1 MNTMNNEIEREFKTV
16 RILGGGQFKIDL
28 DTVKEINQI
37 DNEMVSLLQ
46 NNENNETVKKE
57 FDEKIRKI
65 YDKINEK
72 GIKIEFKE
80 ITASDIIIP
89 GLDIDLKKAR
99 ELFKGEGII
108 DDLY

>member
-1 MNTMNNEIEREFKTV
+1 MSNEIEQEFKTI
-16 RILGGGQFKIDL
+16 RLLGSGQFKIDL

-37 DNEMVSLLQ
+37 DNEIVLLLQ

-57 FDEKIRKI
+57 FEEKIRKI
-65 YDKINEK
+65 YDKIKEK
-72 GIKIEFKE
+72 GVIMESKE
-80 ITASDIIIP
+80 IMTSDIIIP

>member
-1 MNTMNNEIEREFKTV
+1 MNNEIEQEFKTV
-16 RILGGGQFKIDL
+16 RILGSGQFKIDL

-37 DNEMVSLLQ
+37 DNEIVSLLE

-72 GIKIEFKE
+72 GTRIESKE
-80 ITASDIIIP
+80 ITTSDIIIP

-108 DDLY
+108 YDLY

>member
-1 MNTMNNEIEREFKTV
+1 MNNEIEREFKTV